1 MFSYPFHIRDY
12 TVKTRHLSL
21 MEDLA
26 YRRLID
32 AYYTEEGPLPADVQA
47 CARLIAMR
55 DYAPEVEAV
64 LREFFVLSDGGW
76 SNERCDYEISRYV
89 ARVDKAKRA
98 NNVRWGSSEDPQ
110 RNASQI
116 PTREPEPENQ
126 KKSRGLVQFDRERV
140 VWVGVSEKRRK
151 NWEEL
156 YPDLDVEHE
165 LKKSAAWAD
174 ANPAK
179 ARDNWAQFLNS
190 WMERANAPRKVDAS
204 TTRARLDKDETFVG
218 LS

>member
-32 AYYTEEGPLPADVQA
+32 AYYTEERPLPADVQQ

-55 DYAPEVEAV
+55 EYLPEVEAV
-64 LREFFVLSDGGW
+64 LREFFALSDEGW
-76 SNERCDYEISRYV
+76 RNERCDYEISRYV
-89 ARVDKAKRA
+89 ARVDKAKNA
-98 NNVRWGSSEDPQ
+98 NKVRWGSSEDPK
-110 RNASQI
+110 RNALQI
-116 PTREPEPENQ
+116 PTSEPEPENQ
-126 KKSRGLVQFDRERV
+126 KKSRALVQFDRERV
-140 VWVGVSEKRRK
+140 VWVGVTEKRRK
-151 NWEEL
+151 HWQEL
-156 YPDLDVEHE
+156 YPDLDVDHE

-190 WMERANAPRKVDAS
+190 WMERANAPRKSDATFS
-204 TTRARLDKDETFVG
+204 RSRLDSDETFAG